1 MALKDP
7 SLILLLAIF
16 SFIIIPSHAIEC
28 VSDSGVL
35 VTYWGQNRFEGT
47 LKETCESGNFKIVNL
62 AFLNVFGTG
71 QDPDLDFTGHC
82 GHGAAS
88 CTNLASEIQ
97 YCQSQGIKVLLSLGG
112 EYTYLYDIPSAEFAT
127 EFATYLYDNF
137 LSGQSG
143 PVGSVTLDGIDFFIK
158 HGHPDY
164 VDSLAAELIA
174 LRESNNKSFYL
185 SASPNCPSQ
194 DAYLGTGI
202 ENGRFDYIWV
212 HFYNEQYRTCTYDDR
227 FNETGNLFS
236 SWNTWSSSIPS
247 KSLLFLGIPANP
259 EGTLNGGYIEPD
271 LLKSDVLPTIKQSS
285 NYGGVMLWNR
295 YYDTSTD
302 PSFSD
307 QIRDAVGRECR
318 CVCDDSFAFYGLRRK
333 PM

>member
-16 SFIIIPSHAIEC
+16 SFLITPSHAIEC

-62 AFLNVFGTG
+62 AFLNIFGRG
-71 QDPDLDFTGHC
+71 EDPDLDFTGHC

-112 EYTYLYDIPSAEFAT
+112 EYTYLYDIPSEEFAKD
-127 EFATYLYDNF
+127 FATYLYDNF

-158 HGHPDY
+158 NGKPDY
-164 VDSLAAELIA
+164 VDYLAAELIG
-174 LRESNNKSFYL
+174 LRESNNK
-185 SASPNCPSQ
+185 
-194 DAYLGTGI
+194 
-202 ENGRFDYIWV
+202 
-212 HFYNEQYRTCTYDDR
+212 TCTYDERYND
-227 FNETGNLFS
+227 TSNLFR

-259 EGTLNGGYIEPD
+259 EGTLNGGYIDPD

-295 YYDTSTD
+295 YYDTLTD
-302 PSFSD
+302 PSYSD

-318 CVCDDSFAFYGLRRK
+318 CVCDDSFAFYGLLRK